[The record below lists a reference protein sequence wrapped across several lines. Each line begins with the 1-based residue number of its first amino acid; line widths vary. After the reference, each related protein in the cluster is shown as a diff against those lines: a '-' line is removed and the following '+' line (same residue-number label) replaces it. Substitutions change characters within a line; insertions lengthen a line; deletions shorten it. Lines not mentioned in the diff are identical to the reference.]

1 MKKVFFTF
9 ALISTMLVFMGCG
22 EKEHPNAITRPQVT
36 GVTLSRVMPSSV
48 DSYYQ
53 TSGTIR
59 AKTTSIVAGRSLGAV
74 TSLLF
79 REGDQV
85 KAGQL
90 LLSIEDRD
98 LTQRVSG
105 AEAAY
110 QESRKALEAAAQN
123 RSLTNVTYDRYKN
136 LYQQKVIT
144 QQEMDQV
151 ETQKKVAGSEYERVS
166 AMVERSR
173 AGLEEARINLGFAQV
188 KAPISGLVTEK
199 KIDQGSLAM
208 PGQPLLTIEDNSR
221 LRVEAFIDEQK
232 AGRFKRGLPV
242 IVIPDTTGEPLT
254 GIIEEI
260 VAAVDPATRT
270 YLIKI
275 PVKGPGLKSGLYC
288 QVLIPDGKK
297 EALLLP
303 RRVIV
308 ERGQLEGVFV
318 VDSQGVMTYRLI
330 RTGKPRGDKV
340 EVLSG
345 LKGGEQ
351 VVTGGLEKAVDGG
364 VVKQ

>member
-1 MKKVFFTF
+1 MKKP
-9 ALISTMLVFMGCG
+9 ALIPLLLSALFWAGCQG
-22 EKEHPNAITRPQVT
+22 SEHTPAGVNRPPVT
-36 GVTLSRVMPSSV
+36 GVTLSRVVPASV

-59 AKTTSIVAGRSLGAV
+59 AKTTSTVAGRSMGAI
-74 TSLLF
+74 TSLQF

-90 LLSIEDRD
+90 LLTIEDRD
-98 LTQRVSG
+98 LTQRVAG

-110 QESRKALEAAAQN
+110 QEAQKALEAAEQN
-123 RSLTNVTYDRYKN
+123 RSLATVTYDRYKN

-151 ETQKKVAGSEYERVS
+151 ETQKKVAQSEYERVR
-166 AMVERSR
+166 AMVERSK

-188 KAPISGLVTEK
+188 RAPISGLVTEK
-199 KIDQGSLAM
+199 KIDQGSLAT
-208 PGQPLLTIEDNSR
+208 PGQPLLTIEDNSQ

-232 AGRFKRGLPV
+232 AGQFKRGLPV
-242 IVIPDTTGEPLT
+242 IVIPDATGERLS
-254 GIIEEI
+254 GVIEEI

-270 YLIKI
+270 YVIKI
-275 PVKGPGLKSGLYC
+275 PVKGARLKSGLYC

-297 EALLLP
+297 EAILLP
-303 RRVIV
+303 RQVVV

-318 VDSQGVMTYRLI
+318 VDAQGVMTYRLI
-330 RTGKPRGDKV
+330 RTGKAMGDKV

-351 VVTGGLEKAVDGG
+351 VVTAGLEKAIDGG
-364 VVKQ
+364 VVKP